1 MKGLVPGT
9 FTLLSSTVPVNEAQ
23 IFTHRVYPIGE
34 KVVFGNML
42 YERLTAT
49 DTYEAFNNRKWY
61 KEGELCTDLGINYLF
76 KKQILFD
83 NPSIDTI
90 NWSLLSV
97 SEWALA
103 TLYTSGDVRAFKSRI
118 YLCITNHTSPSLDSI
133 LDWYKGKPSSYYTGG
148 YCRFNNRY
156 YKLKSGFQAYKTAS
170 LSTPSSRTDVW
181 ADITEI
187 TVFPSSASSYWVDI
201 TDQIWVGDIFYNANS
216 VTIYESNV
224 YKLINDL
231 VLPTPASDTL
241 RWTASQTSLPT
252 NTTDWKSLGA
262 VNRFKMFDEYFSTY
276 TEFNG
281 DIQIALTDV
290 DFNAVFIGNI
300 FADSVLIE
308 VINNE
313 TSEVVESN
321 LFDLTYDCVDI
332 FDYFFGD
339 WMDNRISTVIYSRT
353 SMYKD
358 VSVQM
363 TMSGDL
369 CRVGIFVIGKYY
381 YIGDEAWG
389 ASDEA
394 LLFHTVIED
403 TSTGELYIQK
413 GNELGVKSIDLWVDT
428 NSLPA
433 LNTILKKMS
442 GIPMVFISKNNYLTT
457 YGFYRKKHN
466 ILPGPTKSM
475 ISIEIRELL

>member
-1 MKGLVPGT
+1 MKALVPGT
-9 FTLLSSTVPVNEAQ
+9 FTLVSSTVPVNEAQ
-23 IFTHRVYPIGE
+23 IFTHRIYPIGE

-83 NPSIDTI
+83 NPSIDTG
-90 NWSLLSV
+90 NWLMLSV
-97 SEWALA
+97 SDWALA
-103 TLYTSGDVRAFKSRI
+103 TLYTSGAVRTLKSRI
-118 YLCITNHTSPSLDSI
+118 YLCITDHISPSTDMI
-133 LDWYKGKPSSYYTGG
+133 KDWLKWKESSYYTGG
-148 YCRFNNRY
+148 LCRYNNRY
-156 YKLKSGFQAYKTAS
+156 YKLKSGFLSFNSAS
-170 LSTPSSRTDVW
+170 GSIPTSRTDVW
-181 ADITEI
+181 SDVTDITI
-187 TVFPSSASSYWVDI
+187 FPSSASSYWVDI
-201 TDQIWVGDIFYNANS
+201 TNHIWAGDIFYTASS
-216 VTIYESNV
+216 VTIFESNV

-231 VLPTPASDTL
+231 VLPAPASDFI

-281 DIQIALTDV
+281 NIQVSITDV

-313 TSEVVESN
+313 TSEVIESS

-339 WMDNRISTVIYSRT
+339 WMDNRISTVIYSRA

-358 VSVQM
+358 VSFQM
-363 TMSGDL
+363 TTSGDL

-381 YIGDEAWG
+381 FIGNEAWG

-413 GNELGVKSIDLWVDT
+413 GNELGIKSIDLWVDT
-428 NSLPA
+428 KSLPA
-433 LNTILKKMS
+433 LNTILKRIS
-442 GIPMVFISKNNYLTT
+442 GVPTVFISNNNYLTT

-466 ILPGPTKSM
+466 ILSNPAKSL